1 MSKKTTKKEQLK
13 LSAITTASKNLDN
26 ASIKSTTAMQN
37 LLDLIIPEGAKVGFN
52 LAVAKEGRTAIYSP
66 LCEAVREGVVL
77 NRSENVDKKYYA
89 LYHAN
94 VDDLSKEKGTG
105 TFKGCK
111 TEQQD
116 KKYVVQQIGSRVS
129 KVNDA
134 LKTRL
139 EGGKKGANKKT
150 DDKTFCQENI
160 TKIRK
165 RAKKSDTLKCDV
177 VEFLAKLDEL
187 QKILNTKA

>member
-1 MSKKTTKKEQLK
+1 MTKKITKKQQLK
-13 LSAITTASKNLDN
+13 LSAITTASKNWDD
-26 ASIKSTTAMQN
+26 ASIKSSNGMQN

-66 LCEAVREGVVL
+66 LCEAIREGVVL
-77 NRSENVDKKYYA
+77 NRSKNDKRYYA

-94 VDDLSKEKGTG
+94 VADLSKEKGTG

-139 EGGKKGANKKT
+139 EGGKKGANKRV
-150 DDKTFCQENI
+150 DDKTACQEKI
-160 TKIRK
+160 TWLTK

>member
-1 MSKKTTKKEQLK
+1 MSKKEKLA
-13 LSAITTASKNLDN
+13 LSAITTASKNWDD
-26 ASIKSTTAMQN
+26 ASVQSSNGMQN

-52 LAVAKEGRTAIYSP
+52 LAVTKEGRTAIYSS

-77 NRSENVDKKYYA
+77 NRSKNDKRYYA

-116 KKYVVQQIGSRVS
+116 KKYVVQQVGTRLC
-129 KVNDA
+129 KVNNA
-134 LKTRL
+134 LATRL
-139 EGGKKGANKKT
+139 NGDKKGADQKKT
-150 DDKTFCQENI
+150 DDTTFCQEKI
-160 TKIRK
+160 TLIYK
-165 RAKKSDTLKCDV
+165 RATKSESMSCDV
-177 VEFLAKLDEL
+177 VELLAKLDEL
-187 QKILNTKA
+187 QKILNTKI